1 MIENRES
8 LIHQHFTEAG
18 NMLKKLS
25 FALLVTILFTSF
37 ISGVMMAQKRSLNR
51 DEIAGKYKWDLNDI
65 YANWQEWETGLADLQ
80 KKMDKIVALKGT
92 LGQSPEN
99 LADAL
104 KLQDDMSMLAYR
116 VYRYPQ
122 FTRDT
127 DARNQVISAKLQ
139 QVQIL
144 FAKFGTA
151 TSWINP
157 EILEI
162 PWEKMQKWLDET
174 KELDPYRFGLED
186 LYRQQSHVL
195 EEDKEKLLSF
205 YSRFNGTPRSIYSEL
220 STSDIQ
226 FPKVKLSTGE
236 ELQMTS
242 GNYSLTLA
250 TNPNQDD
257 RKLAFETHYEVY
269 DENKNTYA
277 AIYNAICQRDWAA
290 AQARNYKSTLEAA
303 LDGDNIPLEVYTNLV
318 STVKA
323 NSEPLQR
330 YAKLRKKVLGLEEY
344 HTYDGSINLTDFNKT
359 YPYEQAMKWVLT
371 SVKPLGKEYNEKF
384 KKTLDGGWIDVFE
397 NTGKRPGAYSADVYG
412 VHPYM
417 LLNYNETL
425 DYVFTLGH
433 EMGHTMHSLLS
444 SENQP
449 FATHSYTIFV
459 AEVAS
464 TFNERLLLD
473 YLLEKTKDPKER
485 IALLQ
490 QAIRGISGTF
500 YFQTLLADFELQVH
514 ELVEQGQ
521 PITAQTLNKIME
533 GLFDAYY
540 ADSVMDDDL
549 LNVVWAR
556 ISHFYNAPYYVYQ
569 YATCFASSAQIYD
582 DVMKGPKKEREAALE
597 RYLTLLKSGGND
609 YPMEQLKKAGVDLS
623 KPEPVQ
629 AVIAQFDEL
638 VGMLEKEIERLK

>member
-1 MIENRES
+1 
-8 LIHQHFTEAG
+8 
-18 NMLKKLS
+18 MLKKFS
-25 FALLVTILFTSF
+25 FVLLVTILFTSF
-37 ISGVMMAQKRSLNR
+37 ISGVTMAQQRSQNR
-51 DEIAGKYKWDLNDI
+51 DEILNEYKWDLNDI
-65 YANWQEWETGLADLQ
+65 YADWQEWEKGLADLQ
-80 KKMDKIVALKGT
+80 AKMDKIVALKGT
-92 LGQSPEN
+92 LGKGAEQLLN
-99 LADAL
+99 AL
-104 KLQDDMSMLAYR
+104 KLQDDMNILAYR

-127 DARNQVISAKLQ
+127 NTRDQEVSARLQ

-162 PWEKMQKWLDET
+162 PWDTMKKWLDET
-174 KELDPYRFGLED
+174 SELAPYRFGLED

-195 EEDKEKLLSF
+195 DEDKEKLLSF
-205 YSRFNGTPRSIYSEL
+205 YSQFNGTPRSIYSEL

-226 FPKVKLSTGE
+226 FPTVKLSTGE
-236 ELQMTS
+236 EMQMTS

-250 TNPNQDD
+250 TNPNQAD
-257 RKLAFETHYEVY
+257 RKLAFDTHYKVY
-269 DENKNTYA
+269 ESNQNTYA

-318 STVKA
+318 NTVKA
-323 NSEPLQR
+323 NTEPLQR

-344 HTYDGSINLTDFNKT
+344 HSYDGSISLTDFNKT
-359 YPYEQAMKWVLT
+359 YPYEQAKKWVMA

-384 KKTLDGGWIDVFE
+384 KAALEGGWIDVFE

-433 EMGHTMHSLLS
+433 EMGHTMHSMFS

-473 YLLEKTKDPKER
+473 YWLEQTKDPKER

-500 YFQTLLADFELQVH
+500 YFQSLLADYELQVH
-514 ELVEQGQ
+514 ELVEKGQ
-521 PITAQTLNKIME
+521 PITAQTLSKIMHD
-533 GLFDAYY
+533 LFDAYY
-540 ADSVMDDDL
+540 ADSVIGDDL
-549 LNVVWAR
+549 LDVVWAR
-556 ISHFYNAPYYVYQ
+556 IGHFYNAPFYVYQ

-582 DVMKGPKKEREAALE
+582 DVMKGSKKDRQAALD

-623 KPEPVQ
+623 KPEPIQ

-638 VGMLEKEIERLK
+638 VAMLEKEIAKLK